1 MTLAGGTVAVDVE
14 VGYTTVNGTTT
25 TADYSSRSRG
35 TLTIGAGETS
45 GTIKI
50 LTLDDNLEER
60 ERETF
65 SVELSLSGQP
75 DGVTL
80 GIPTA
85 TATITDAQKLAV
97 GLVGPANVAEG
108 LTATYTVELE
118 NGVGS
123 ENVVVTYSVVGDN
136 AEAGVDYTAPS
147 GVLTIGKGR
156 TTGTIQIRTLE
167 DDAADDNT
175 VIVKLTNANT
185 EAGSV
190 KLPSAPDDS
199 VETMIRS
206 AETAIVSVA
215 DAKVAEGGAATFSI
229 SVTGGR
235 IAAAFDVTYQVIAGT
250 AEAGTDYTDTD
261 QEDGTVAL
269 AAGARSARVTV
280 LTLED
285 AFAEAD
291 EKFTVTLTE
300 TEPNV
305 ELGRATG
312 TGTITDDDT
321 LSVSVAG
328 PVSVIEPKEE
338 EDEPQTANFTV
349 SLGGATRIGAVTVF
363 YEVGGTATAAED
375 YTAPTGPLNI
385 TTGDTK
391 TIAIPVVWDNVLEGT
406 ETLTVTLTEVTTTTG
421 KVRLGTPKQAST
433 TIEDR
438 HSTVIVSLPDA
449 PPATPEGD
457 KVMLAVTLSA
467 EVASDVIVSYAT
479 ADDTAIAG
487 TDYVAVADATLTIA
501 AGKTTGMITVQTLQ
515 DDLAEE
521 DEKITVTLSLS
532 DPPDG
537 VVLGTAAATQT
548 ITNEEDVVRANV
560 TAPMNVPEGK
570 TVTFTVTLTGGTGS
584 DDVVVDYTVGAS
596 GTRQQKATTTK
607 RQTGGL
613 RSPNGRQRAQS

>member
-1 MTLAGGTVAVDVE
+1 M
-14 VGYTTVNGTTT
+14 
-25 TADYSSRSRG
+25 
-35 TLTIGAGETS
+35 
-45 GTIKI
+45 
-50 LTLDDNLEER
+50 
-60 ERETF
+60 
-65 SVELSLSGQP
+65 ELSLSGQP

-85 TATITDAQKLAV
+85 TATITDAQELAV
-97 GLVGPANVAEG
+97 GLVGPKNVAEG

-156 TTGTIQIRTLE
+156 TTGTIQIRTLK
-167 DDAADDNT
+167 DDAADNNT

-328 PVSVIEPKEE
+328 PITVIEG
-338 EDEPQTANFTV
+338 QTANFTV
-349 SLGGATRIGAVTVF
+349 SLTGATQTGAVAVH

-385 TTGDTK
+385 LSGGTG
-391 TIAIPVVWDNVLEGT
+391 TIAIPVLVSQQNEDDVLEGD
-406 ETLTVTLTEVTTTTG
+406 ETLTVTLTEVISATG
-421 KVRLGTPKQAST
+421 AARLGTPKQATT
-433 TIEDR
+433 TIAN
-438 HSTVIVSLPDA
+438 HGTQN
-449 PPATPEGD
+449 
-457 KVMLAVTLSA
+457 A
-467 EVASDVIVSYAT
+467 ERDW
-479 ADDTAIAG
+479 DDTVTVSVG
-487 TDYVAVADATLTIA
+487 SP
-501 AGKTTGMITVQTLQ
+501 TGPP
-515 DDLAEE
+515 
-521 DEKITVTLSLS
+521 VT
-532 DPPDG
+532 
-537 VVLGTAAATQT
+537 
-548 ITNEEDVVRANV
+548 
-560 TAPMNVPEGK
+560 EG
-570 TVTFTVTLTGGTGS
+570 G
-584 DDVVVDYTVGAS
+584 
-596 GTRQQKATTTK
+596 R
-607 RQTGGL
+607 
-613 RSPNGRQRAQS
+613 RSSR